1 MCHKNRQIACV
12 KHKKILSTTICCQCV
27 GYFLSLSMSSASS
40 NPELS
45 PFSRPKSRTVLML
58 WNLMNFIRNDLWW
71 WWWIFMKFCEDEI
84 HEKRVC
90 WTQYYEKMSYISH
103 KVQLYFC
110 LGGPF
115 HNLQVQKKAKIT
127 QNYWLTI
134 AVLSVLSRYRWLS
147 PDSIMISNTY
157 IFRSNLLLV
166 SHLKDILQPQ
176 ITNLSGKRHCVVL
189 IISLFSI
196 C

>member
-40 NPELS
+40 NSELS
-45 PFSRPKSRTVLML
+45 PFFEAKISDGFDVVKSHEFHSQWFMMMM
-58 WNLMNFIRNDLWW
+58 MNFHEVLWRW
-71 WWWIFMKFCEDEI
+71 NSWK
-84 HEKRVC
+84 KKKVC
-90 WTQYYEKMSYISH
+90 WTQYYEKLSYISH

-127 QNYWLTI
+127 QNYWHTI

-157 IFRSNLLLV
+157 IFRSNLL
-166 SHLKDILQPQ
+166 
-176 ITNLSGKRHCVVL
+176 
-189 IISLFSI
+189 
-196 C
+196 